1 MCLSPL
7 RVHLSELLV
16 HGIGVHDIGVHE
28 LVQRTR
34 TIWKDRCIAGL
45 QFYKIGF
52 DPKRNCVVISD
63 VPSDGVESTLLTT
76 VIPPPQRWVW
86 SCKSNELVLK
96 KYVQTVPNAKIEKEI
111 IANFS
116 LKYFIRTVVSFKIC
130 FSTDAE
136 TKWSKT
142 CFMNNKWGGVFRNQF
157 LSPFKISWNLK

>member
-52 DPKRNCVVISD
+52 DPKQMGGGIS
-63 VPSDGVESTLLTT
+63 ES
-76 VIPPPQRWVW
+76 I
-86 SCKSNELVLK
+86 
-96 KYVQTVPNAKIEKEI
+96 
-111 IANFS
+111 
-116 LKYFIRTVVSFKIC
+116 FITF
-130 FSTDAE
+130 
-136 TKWSKT
+136 
-142 CFMNNKWGGVFRNQF
+142 
-157 LSPFKISWNLK
+157 

>member
-28 LVQRTR
+28 LVQRAR

-76 VIPPPQRWVW
+76 VIPPPKGE
-86 SCKSNELVLK
+86 CGLV
-96 KYVQTVPNAKIEKEI
+96 
-111 IANFS
+111 S
-116 LKYFIRTVVSFKIC
+116 LTSLC
-130 FSTDAE
+130 
-136 TKWSKT
+136 
-142 CFMNNKWGGVFRNQF
+142 
-157 LSPFKISWNLK
+157 